1 MSYFVECG
9 SSALLQAMQMID
21 VYTKIASEQAA
32 IPVIVVRKSK
42 VETFVDVVK
51 TYIIEAIMGDWKAL

>member
-1 MSYFVECG
+1 
-9 SSALLQAMQMID
+9 MID
-21 VYTKIASEQAA
+21 VYTKFASEQAA